1 MPSSEN
7 EYVQREGTRDCK
19 DGEDGRRT
27 PKGDIASLLNRLRTD
42 DDSARKVFI
51 LYDVLEV
58 PSDLKCLQ
66 KLRWKLYLNLAN
78 HNDTDRVTG
87 KAVPTL

>member
-7 EYVQREGTRDCK
+7 EYVQRRGTRDSK

-42 DDSARKVFI
+42 DGSARERSTAC
-51 LYDVLEV
+51 DGMQVLGG
-58 PSDLKCLQ
+58 LM
-66 KLRWKLYLNLAN
+66 A
-78 HNDTDRVTG
+78 
-87 KAVPTL
+87 

>member
-1 MPSSEN
+1 MPSALN
-7 EYVQREGTRDCK
+7 EYVQRRGTRDIK
-19 DGEDGRRT
+19 DGVALRGET
-27 PKGDIASLLNRLRTD
+27 LLCLNRLRTD